1 MRIESWDDMKVII
14 RKQFIPNFYYK
25 ELFQKLQSLHQG
37 SKSLEDYHKEK
48 EIAIIKLMLLKIGKL
63 LWLGFIM
70 GWIER

>member
-1 MRIESWDDMKVII
+1 MRMESWDDMKAII

-37 SKSLEDYHKEK
+37 IKSLEDYQKEK
-48 EIAIIKLMLLKIGKL
+48 EIAIIKLIWLKIGKL

-70 GWIER
+70 GRI

>member
-1 MRIESWDDMKVII
+1 MESWDDMKAII

-37 SKSLEDYHKEK
+37 IKSLEDYQKEK
-48 EIAIIKLMLLKIGKL
+48 EIAIIKLIWLKIGKL

-70 GWIER
+70 GRI